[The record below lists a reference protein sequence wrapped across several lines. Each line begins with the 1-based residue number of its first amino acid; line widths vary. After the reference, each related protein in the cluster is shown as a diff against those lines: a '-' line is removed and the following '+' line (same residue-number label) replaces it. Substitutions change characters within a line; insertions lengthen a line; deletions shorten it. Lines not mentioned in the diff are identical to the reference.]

1 MVVMSSFIQENSLID
16 IENSLNASDIA
27 NFQPELFNPYRL
39 LIMSNLYRVDFLSFQ
54 QLKVATRI
62 ASDGNLASHLRYLE
76 NLKLIEVYK
85 SFAGNHP
92 KRFYYLT
99 SQGRETFER
108 LAISLEKY
116 VQWIRVEDK

>member
-1 MVVMSSFIQENSLID
+1 MSSFIQENSLID
-16 IENSLNASDIA
+16 IENSLKASDIA
-27 NFQPELFNPYRL
+27 NFAPELFNPYRL
-39 LIMSNLYRVDFLSFQ
+39 LIMSNLYRVEFLSFQ

-76 NLKLIEVYK
+76 SRKLIEVYK

-92 KRFYYLT
+92 KRFYFLT
-99 SQGRETFER
+99 VQGRDTFEK

-116 VQWIRVEDK
+116 VSWLRIENK